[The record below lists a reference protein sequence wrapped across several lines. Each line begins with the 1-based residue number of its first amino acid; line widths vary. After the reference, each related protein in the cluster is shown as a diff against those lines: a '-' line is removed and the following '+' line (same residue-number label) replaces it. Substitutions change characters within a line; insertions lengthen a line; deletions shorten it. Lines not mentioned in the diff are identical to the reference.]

1 MYRTIANEKVV
12 LGRAEMPEATARKT
26 GFGALA
32 VFAKHVINFVRHTLE
47 RASIVRELAALND
60 RELADIGLS
69 RGDIPAVAERSVT
82 APKAPGLVVAFGEM
96 VHDLVIAPVA
106 LWNKRRTAY
115 SALNALDN
123 RMLADIGVARAEIAD
138 VVKGLHRSV
147 SYPAL
152 SLDLVAPIAAWNRA
166 RQTATSSTS
175 WRTACC
181 STSAWCAATS
191 SGLPAKSP
199 TRRPPTATSRRA
211 RPNTRSAR
219 VPFAIAGRLTLNRR
233 SLLAAAGFLLLP
245 QIRQTREFRFQAG
258 DREIHE
264 CPHFRH

>member
-32 VFAKHVINFVRHTLE
+32 VFAKHVINSVRHTLE
-47 RASIVRELAALND
+47 RTSIARELSALND

-69 RGDIPAVAERSVT
+69 RGDITAVAERSVT

-106 LWNKRRTAY
+106 LWNKRRAAY

-138 VVKGLHRSV
+138 VVKGLHKSV

-166 RQTATSSTS
+166 RQTANQLYKLED
-175 WRTACC
+175 RM
-181 STSAWCAATS
+181 
-191 SGLPAKSP
+191 
-199 TRRPPTATSRRA
+199 
-211 RPNTRSAR
+211 
-219 VPFAIAGRLTLNRR
+219 
-233 SLLAAAGFLLLP
+233 LLDIGVVRGDIEWVASEVAHKAAANRNQSTGHNP
-245 QIRQTREFRFQAG
+245 RAA
-258 DREIHE
+258 
-264 CPHFRH
+264 